1 MRLRFAGTTGTSIAV
16 ATRSSERRRSAR
28 EVRASS
34 GPTGRGRS
42 ARRSKGLRLQRS
54 DSHRG
59 GMDAS
64 SQRPIVEPWA
74 ATTTT
79 DPRTITSWSWR
90 AESARTISGK
100 YRPRSRPR
108 SETTC
113 AGPGPIRTLARNPSQ
128 SGSNRQSRPSGRW
141 SRASPASGTS
151 GSETRSRATSTTAP
165 LLAPH
170 ATTFASPAPARHRED
185 GRDRLS
191 RWSGRAVRERAP
203 RTRDP
208 REMCRSSCVSR
219 RAPRT
224 RPRSGRSRRRSR
236 PGPTPP

>member
-1 MRLRFAGTTGTSIAV
+1 
-16 ATRSSERRRSAR
+16 
-28 EVRASS
+28 
-34 GPTGRGRS
+34 
-42 ARRSKGLRLQRS
+42 
-54 DSHRG
+54 
-59 GMDAS
+59 MDAS

-113 AGPGPIRTLARNPSQ
+113 ARSGPDQNVGAQPVPVGLE
-128 SGSNRQSRPSGRW
+128 RQSRPSGRW

-151 GSETRSRATSTTAP
+151 GSETRSRATSTTVP

-170 ATTFASPAPARHRED
+170 ATTFASPTPARHRED

-191 RWSGRAVRERAP
+191 RWSGRAVREPGSPNEGPAGDVP
-203 RTRDP
+203 FLVCQP
-208 REMCRSSCVSR
+208 EGAANSSQIGSVS
-219 RAPRT
+219 ASFSA
-224 RPRSGRSRRRSR
+224 RPHTSVTFPSA
-236 PGPTPP
+236 TWKTFT